1 MPDNSLKRDTEMRN
15 IRIAFTTIFVVAGA
29 IAAVS
34 QVNIKPAISAFE
46 QGDYDSAIEQL
57 EKTVAKYDRDVKTN
71 YYLGASYVAAR
82 RNLSEGIKRLKYA
95 QVKGFVANSNYYLGR
110 AYQLIFEYEQSIT
123 AFNKFLKTA
132 KDEALIA
139 RALQYREESNNSIA
153 LASKLFNVRVIDKY
167 RVTRDSLLYVYNP
180 SKEVGSV
187 QRNGDFFESDIDPEG
202 ILYRTER
209 GDAVYFSLPD
219 GTEKAKLY
227 KIEKLLDGWGDM
239 VALQGLASEGNDMM
253 PVMMTD
259 GTTLYFSS
267 DRPGGMGG
275 LDIYRCTYDI
285 ESRSFTE
292 PVNLGVPFNS
302 AFDDFL
308 FVGDEFRSR
317 AWFASTRETGADSV
331 MVYEILWDSS
341 VIRSFA
347 QSTNEIRQA
356 SLLPI
361 DPTLSGMKD
370 DVAVVGTE
378 TKLQHSI
385 TREERQFEFVVNDSL
400 TYTRWEHFRSS
411 GAMAAYRQGS
421 TKQAE
426 RDSLSTLMA
435 GKRKEFMQLDDDA
448 ARNELIADI
457 LKIER
462 QTYTLDDE
470 IEERMKVARRLEIDE
485 IERLVAAGEY
495 RSLSSIKVEQPEVT
509 FDWGALLEPDMYEM
523 YSDLPFSEI
532 HMQYDSL
539 YAAVFEQSDID
550 ALMTAD
556 ARYAWAGILMMES
569 TKMQERSNNGE
580 TRKMMDLSGESV
592 TLDAQGLAEWS
603 VYLRQAALTLYNT
616 SLETKFD
623 IYDDRY
629 NEAVDSEPEVDFS
642 ETDVY
647 VKRAIRD
654 FELTD
659 GVDLSSGEVEYEK
672 AGVLRKRG
680 MASFNEAMERYA
692 AHRDGSFPLPA
703 RSALPEPEGVSQGL
717 EEEPVIAEATP
728 EPEPEAMVECE
739 TPAAAELEPVAVTPA
754 VAASTVMVGDATVSP
769 VADKPVYRIQVGVFR
784 NEPKYAAMSGLGAI
798 TKQELPERGLTKYFV
813 GEYLLYNAA
822 LQQIDTVRSAGFNGA
837 FIVAF
842 YQGEQIKLSEAQ
854 KLE

>member
-1 MPDNSLKRDTEMRN
+1 MRKL
-15 IRIAFTTIFVVAGA
+15 RIAFTTLLVVAAA
-29 IAAVS
+29 IAARA

-57 EKTVAKYDRDVKTN
+57 ERTVAKYDRDVKTN

-110 AYQLIFEYEQSIT
+110 AYQLIFEYEQAIT

-132 KDEALIA
+132 KNEELIA
-139 RALQYREESNNSIA
+139 MALQYREESNNSIA

-219 GTEKAKLY
+219 GTGKAKLY

-308 FVGDEFRSR
+308 FVGDEFRTR
-317 AWFASTRETGADSV
+317 AWFASNRETSADSV

-347 QSTNEIRQA
+347 QSTNEIRTA
-356 SLLPI
+356 SMLPI
-361 DPTLSGMKD
+361 DPTLSTMKD
-370 DVAVVGTE
+370 DARVVGTE
-378 TKLQHSI
+378 AKVQHSI
-385 TREERQFEFVVNDSL
+385 TREERQFEFAVNDSL

-411 GAMAAYRQGS
+411 EAMTAYRLGS

-426 RDSLSTLMA
+426 RDSLSALMA
-435 GKRKEFMQLDDDA
+435 GKRKLFMQMDDDA
-448 ARNELIADI
+448 SRNELIADI

-462 QTYTLDDE
+462 QTYALEDE
-470 IEERMKVARRLEIDE
+470 IDERMKVARRLEIDE

-495 RSLSSIKVEQPEVT
+495 RSLSSIKVEQPAIA
-509 FDWGALLEPDMYEM
+509 FDWGALLEPDRYEM
-523 YSDLPFSEI
+523 YSDVPFMEI
-532 HMQYDSL
+532 HTKYDSL
-539 YAAVFEQSDID
+539 YAAVFSQPDID
-550 ALMTAD
+550 ALTTAD
-556 ARYAWAGILMMES
+556 ARYAWASVLMMES
-569 TKMQERSNNGE
+569 TKVQERSNNGE
-580 TRKMMDLSGESV
+580 TRKMLDLSGEAV
-592 TLDAQGLAEWS
+592 TLDAQGLAEWAA
-603 VYLRQAALTLYNT
+603 YLRKAALTLYNT
-616 SLETKFD
+616 SLEAKFD

-629 NEAVDSEPEVDFS
+629 NDAVDSEPEVDFA
-642 ETDVY
+642 ETDALVR
-647 VKRAIRD
+647 RAIRD

-659 GVDLSSGEVEYEK
+659 GTDLSSGEVEYEK

-680 MASFNEAMERYA
+680 MAAFDEAMERYA
-692 AHRDGSFPLPA
+692 AHADGSFPLPA
-703 RSALPEPEGVSQGL
+703 RSAAAEPEGIAQGL
-717 EEEPVIAEATP
+717 DNEPVTVEPMP
-728 EPEPEAMVECE
+728 EPEPEPIVECE
-739 TPAAAELEPVAVTPA
+739 TPAAAEPEPVVVAPA
-754 VAASTVMVGDATVSP
+754 IAASTVEVGDATVGP
-769 VADKPVYRIQVGVFR
+769 VDGKPVYRIQVGVFR
-784 NEPKYAAMSGLGAI
+784 NEPKYAAMQGLGPI
-798 TKQELPERGLTKYFV
+798 TKQELPDRGLTKYFV

-822 LQQIDTVRSAGFNGA
+822 LEQIDKVRGAGFNGA

-842 YQGEQIKLSEAQ
+842 YQGGQVKLSEAQ